1 MGPVMTST
9 QNVSTVQA
17 AFLTLR
23 RDFFGSKF
31 GGLMTVLLLAIL
43 VYIAWKALDWTIL
56 RAVWAAEDAEM
67 CKLEGS
73 GACWSVIAA
82 RWRLIMFGLYPYDEH
97 WRSALGCIAVV
108 ITVVLSCI
116 PWFWSARKLAAV
128 WLLGYGSFYVLM
140 QGGLFGLS
148 SVSIDQW
155 GGLALT
161 VFVFASVAVVGM
173 PLAIILLLMRR
184 SEMPIISKTTGVII
198 DVVRSLPLLTIM
210 FAAAVVLP
218 FVIPSWMHG
227 DKLYRVIIGFAL
239 FFACYQAE
247 ILRGGVQAVAI
258 GQEEAAKALGLSY
271 WHRISRIVLPQA
283 FRAALPPTI
292 NQFVVTFKDTSIIT
306 IIGFFEILASGA
318 AAFGSAQ
325 WSFAYVEVYVF
336 IGLIYFSFV
345 FCLSRYGAYLER
357 RHAIATR

>member
-1 MGPVMTST
+1 MTSS
-9 QNVSTVQA
+9 QSASFFQST
-17 AFLTLR
+17 FLNLR
-23 RDFFGSKF
+23 RDFFSSKI
-31 GGLMTVLLLAIL
+31 GGTVSLLLLTLLIFVLWTAF
-43 VYIAWKALDWTIL
+43 DWAIL
-56 RAVWAAEDAEM
+56 RAIWLAEDHQL
-67 CKLEGS
+67 CKLDDA

-82 RWRLIMFGLYPYDEH
+82 RWRLILFGLYPYDEH
-97 WRSALGCIAVV
+97 WRSALGCFAVV
-108 ITVVLSCI
+108 LTVVLSCI
-116 PWFWSARKLAAV
+116 PRFWSAKKIGTI
-128 WLLGYGSFYVLM
+128 WLLGYGSFYILM
-140 QGGLFGLS
+140 QGGIFGLS

-161 VFVFASVAVVGM
+161 VFVFASVAVIGM
-173 PLAIILLLMRR
+173 PLAVILLLMRR
-184 SEMPIISKTTGVII
+184 SEMPIISQTTGVII
-198 DVVRSLPLLTIM
+198 DVVRALPLLTIL

-218 FVIPSWMHG
+218 FVIPGWMHG
-227 DKLYRVIIGFAL
+227 DKLYRVILGFAL

-247 ILRGGVQAVAI
+247 ILRGGVQAVAA

-271 WHRISRIVLPQA
+271 WHRVSRIVLPQA

-318 AAFGSAQ
+318 AAFGSAE
-325 WSFAYVEVYVF
+325 WGFAYVEVYVF

-357 RHAIATR
+357 RHTIATR